1 LENIFQLLYISL
13 SHAEVFEDVSKDFVC
28 CDLTED
34 LAEVGEALA
43 EVFGYEVAREVD
55 AEGLEGAL
63 DVGVGLGEGFE
74 VAEVG
79 DEEVI
84 VVVGDGCDELV
95 FEVLETNVV

>member
-1 LENIFQLLYISL
+1 M
-13 SHAEVFEDVSKDFVC
+13 
-28 CDLTED
+28 TED

-79 DEEVI
+79 DEEV
-84 VVVGDGCDELV
+84 VVIVGDGGDELV
-95 FEVLETNVV
+95 FEVLEADVV

>member
-1 LENIFQLLYISL
+1 M
-13 SHAEVFEDVSKDFVC
+13 A
-28 CDLTED
+28 ED

-55 AEGLEGAL
+55 TEGLEGAL

-79 DEEVI
+79 DEEV
-84 VVVGDGCDELV
+84 VVIVGDGGDELV
-95 FEVLETNVV
+95 FEVLEADVV